1 MFNAQINI
9 VLQLENIRHT
19 KNIFEHYAT
28 KNSIKN
34 QFLKWQLK
42 DFQYRAKRYILWG
55 HVPIFVMNSTE
66 GNTFNIKTE
75 RTQQRNEQM
84 SIHRHWAAV
93 ML

>member
-42 DFQYRAKRYILWG
+42 DFQYRAKRYIL
-55 HVPIFVMNSTE
+55 
-66 GNTFNIKTE
+66 
-75 RTQQRNEQM
+75 
-84 SIHRHWAAV
+84 
-93 ML
+93 